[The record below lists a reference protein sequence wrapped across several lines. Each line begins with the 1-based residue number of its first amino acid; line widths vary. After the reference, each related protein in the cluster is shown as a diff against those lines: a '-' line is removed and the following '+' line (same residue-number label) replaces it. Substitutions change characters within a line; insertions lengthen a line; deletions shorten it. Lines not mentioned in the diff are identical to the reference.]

1 MILESLLSN
10 SKLKSV
16 TEIMLASLMWFTRHP
31 HTYLMIVINVWLEGY
46 LRLFRLKLMFQVCIA
61 GSCLPSLGHLLQIY
75 Y

>member
-1 MILESLLSN
+1 
-10 SKLKSV
+10 
-16 TEIMLASLMWFTRHP
+16 
-31 HTYLMIVINVWLEGY
+31 LMIVINVWLEGY